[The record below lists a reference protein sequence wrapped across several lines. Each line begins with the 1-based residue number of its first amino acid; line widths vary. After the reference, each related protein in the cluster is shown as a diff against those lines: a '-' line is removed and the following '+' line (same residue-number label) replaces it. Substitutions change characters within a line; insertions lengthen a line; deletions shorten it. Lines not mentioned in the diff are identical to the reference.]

1 MHLSIL
7 KDDGGSNRYDICQ
20 EQCEVKML
28 KDHIGTIHSDSK
40 ESNALEIFRAY
51 YSNSKAI
58 LFDAS
63 NKRLFSKLKD
73 LQIKDFSDHTH
84 NRTLFD
90 QEDFLMMFFTS
101 GSTGAPVGALK
112 SRENLEAEVASLS
125 KLFSQYEIN
134 KVVVTVPFLHIY
146 GLLLGLLYPLHLG
159 IDVVLKEHF
168 LPHDLLEEIDTHC
181 LVVTTPL
188 YIKAL
193 AKLGESKNLK
203 QSLFVSSTAPLDEKT
218 AEQFIDRYDTHL
230 MQLFGSTETGGTA
243 YKMDLDKLWT
253 PMSGV
258 KIATNEKNELLVTS
272 PFVSRVLYEGEMR
285 YLDGPFE
292 TFDYVEMEEAGFR
305 LLGRSSKILKMA
317 GKRYST
323 VQIESVLEETEGIQK
338 ALVFVSPAPHSL
350 RGELL
355 DITIE
360 SDRLFSV
367 REIRQIIRR
376 HFSTLNFAI
385 DLKRVSSI
393 PLTQTGKKMRIH

>member
-1 MHLSIL
+1 MYLTLHN
-7 KDDGGSNRYDICQ
+7 DDGSRNRYRIDR
-20 EQCEVKML
+20 EAFADDAL
-28 KDHIGTIHSDSK
+28 KNRIGYIHSSSK
-40 ESNALEIFRAY
+40 EQTALEIFKAY
-51 YSNSKAI
+51 FSNAKAI
-58 LFDAS
+58 LLDSS
-63 NKRLFSKLKD
+63 NQILLEKLKT
-73 LQIKDFSDHTH
+73 LNVGEFSNPYQGRNPFED
-84 NRTLFD
+84 
-90 QEDFLMMFFTS
+90 EDFLMMFFTS
-101 GSTGAPVGALK
+101 GSTGMPVGALK
-112 SRENLEAEVASLS
+112 TRENLEAEVKSLS

-146 GLLLGLLYPLHLG
+146 GLLLGLLYPLHHG

-230 MQLFGSTETGGTA
+230 VQLFGSTETGGIA

-285 YLDGPFE
+285 HLDGPFE

-385 DLKRVSSI
+385 DLKRVPSI
-393 PLTQTGKKMRIH
+393 PLTQTGKKMRIR